1 MKIPR
6 RAVLNLLLMST
17 LWPLPGAA
25 QAPTPAHIRETVAKS
40 LSFSLTVLSA
50 GARHVTLIGTID
62 DAMAEQ
68 FKAAVAA
75 DSHVDTVVVDSY
87 GGNIASALDIAD
99 VIRKRNMH
107 IVVDGRC
114 LSACASYLFSAAATK
129 TVLPGSVVA
138 IHGLTFNY
146 LDGAKVVHATESQAG
161 ELFLSST
168 MGGNRDF
175 FYRLAARQNEFYRQL
190 GVRSDLR
197 DTFARYLAHRK
208 QLLGTDMITAQQHA
222 PGCPPAQM
230 WALDKAQLEAAGV
243 RGIGAFWTPSG
254 DEQKAQLLRDLG
266 LPADF
271 LYYGPAAGLEQLCTQ
286 PPGRIAALKQW
297 LVRTFAR

>member
-1 MKIPR
+1 M
-6 RAVLNLLLMST
+6 
-17 LWPLPGAA
+17 PGAA
-25 QAPTPAHIRETVAKS
+25 QAPTPAHIRETVAKN

-146 LDGAKVVHATESQAG
+146 LDGAKVVHVTESQAG
-161 ELFLSST
+161 ELFRTST
-168 MGGNRDF
+168 MAGNREF
-175 FYRLAARQNEFYRQL
+175 FDRQMARQNEFYRQL
-190 GVRSDLR
+190 GVRGDLR

-230 WALDKAQLEAAGV
+230 WALDKAQLEASGV
-243 RGIGAFWTPSG
+243 RGIGAFWTPSS

-271 LYYGPAAGLEQLCTQ
+271 LYYGPAAGLEQLCTL
-286 PPGRIAALKQW
+286 PPGRIAAMKQW
-297 LVRTFAR
+297 LARTFTR